1 MSLWTPP
8 QRKRVKKAMKLK
20 RKRAHELEYKK
31 LEKQIHAFT
40 RETGI
45 ESRRLIQRLLPKN
58 IEGKHILRKFNLQ
71 PLDP

>member
-1 MSLWTPP
+1 
-8 QRKRVKKAMKLK
+8 MKLK

-31 LEKQIHAFT
+31 LEKQIHAFCSMSFSCIVLSGVVIT